1 LKGVSLLSYPQSLR
15 RILTLDQSIYQ
26 HLAESGRLFKTTFL
40 NLLILGTVFGTAYI
54 YNANQLLRVEQPGG
68 FESPTVAAAVYA
80 MLLVAATAQIF
91 LAHAGFSL
99 LLWAMS
105 RGLQGTSIFFPV
117 YLHTGASVVPLW
129 LGIPMVFFYS
139 AGHFGVFSLL
149 LGGVGI
155 AWGALTIIHSIMY
168 SQQLTLVRSTI
179 ALAIT
184 IIFVISFRIITS

>member
-1 LKGVSLLSYPQSLR
+1 MSYPQSLR
-15 RILTLDQSIYQ
+15 RILILDQSIYQ

-40 NLLILGTVFGTAYI
+40 NLLVLGIVFGAAYI
-54 YNANQLLRVEQPGG
+54 YNAGQILRTEQAG

-105 RGLQGTSIFFPV
+105 RGLKGTSAFFPV

-129 LGIPMVFFYS
+129 LGIPMFFFYN
-139 AGHFGVFSLL
+139 AGQFGIFSLL
-149 LGGVGI
+149 LGGVGL
-155 AWGALTIIHSIMY
+155 AWGALTMVHSIMY
-168 SQQLTLVRSTI
+168 SQQLPLVRSTI

-184 IIFVISFRIITS
+184 IIFIISFRIITS